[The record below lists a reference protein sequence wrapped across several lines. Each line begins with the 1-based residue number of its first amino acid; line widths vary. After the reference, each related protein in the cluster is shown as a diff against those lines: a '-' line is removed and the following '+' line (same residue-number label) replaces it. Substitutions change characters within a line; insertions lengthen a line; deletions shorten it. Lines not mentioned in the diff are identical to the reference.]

1 MKYFMSKL
9 NEYMLPF
16 SILFTTY
23 MYLIQFIYL
32 LVSKNSFSKMLWQK
46 KEKNWKQNY
55 LLIFFSLC
63 HIFINFTNVIFMQ
76 AILMNI

>member
-23 MYLIQFIYL
+23 MYLVQFIYL
-32 LVSKNSFSKMLWQK
+32 LVSQNSSSKMLWQK

-55 LLIFFSLC
+55 LLIIFSLC